1 MQYLVYFE
9 DGGTPK
15 AGLTPSFTTLAAT
28 DGTDKVGSAPTITA
42 ISNAAGWYEFDI
54 KFGTAPWDLITEDLV
69 GVIDGGST
77 LASGE
82 RYKRVAITKRSL
94 ALAKIAHDCEQVKA
108 TGVTTVKSH
117 DGTVDE
123 FDIALG
129 SLKLDFDSGGT
140 TAIAVGDTITG
151 QTSGATAIV
160 NHVVIDSGSW
170 AGGNADGSLYL
181 SSVSKAFADDE
192 LLDVGVTTDLATV
205 DGTLVTANNYKFTA
219 AP

>member
-15 AGLTPSFTTLAAT
+15 AGLSPAWASMATTSGVSKTGPAIA
-28 DGTDKVGSAPTITA
+28 A
-42 ISNAAGWYEFDI
+42 ISNADGWYAFDI
-54 KFGTAPWDLITEDLV
+54 KFGTAPWDVTIEDLV
-69 GVIDGGST
+69 GVIDGGTS
-77 LASGE
+77 LSGGD

-94 ALAKIAHDCEQVKA
+94 ALAKLAHDGEQVKA
-108 TGVTTVKSH
+108 TGVTTIKSH

-151 QTSGATAIV
+151 QTSGATALV
-160 NHVVIDSGSW
+160 NHVVIDSGTW

-181 SSVSKAFADDE
+181 ASVSKAFTNDE
-192 LLDVGVTTDLATV
+192 LLDVGVTTNLATV
-205 DGTLVTANNYKFTA
+205 DGTLITANNYKFTA